1 MQHQAALA
9 YQTIAKKTVSPRDS
23 EANLL
28 SRSATNLQLVRDAWE
43 IDNSGLDEALDFN
56 RKIWSV
62 FLTSVTG
69 TENPLPDA
77 IKQNI
82 ANLGIFVMKQTLEVK
97 AEPAPQKLDT
107 LININRQLAAGL
119 RNQP

>member
-9 YQTIAKKTVSPRDS
+9 YQNIARKTVSPRDH

-28 SRSATNLQLVRDAWE
+28 SRSATNLQLVRDAWD
-43 IDNSGLDEALDFN
+43 IDRSGLDEALDFN

-97 AEPAPQKLDT
+97 AEPASNKLDS

-119 RNQP
+119 RSQP

>member
-1 MQHQAALA
+1 MQQQAALA
-9 YQTIAKKTVSPRDS
+9 YQTIARKTVNPRDH

-43 IDNSGLDEALDFN
+43 IDSSGLDDALDFN

-62 FLTSVTG
+62 FLSSVTG
-69 TENPLPDA
+69 DQNPLPDA

-82 ANLGIFVMKQTLEVK
+82 ANLGIFVMGQTYEIK
-97 AEPAPQKLDT
+97 AEPAPRKLDP

>member
-1 MQHQAALA
+1 MQQQAALA
-9 YQTIAKKTVSPRDS
+9 YQAVARKTVSPRDH

-28 SRSATNLQLVRDAWE
+28 SRSATNMQLVRDAWD

-82 ANLGIFVMKQTLEVK
+82 ANLGIFVMKHTLEVK
-97 AEPAPQKLDT
+97 ALPEPRKLDP

>member
-9 YQTIAKKTVSPRDS
+9 YQNVAKKTVSPRDS

-28 SRSATNLQLVRDAWE
+28 SRSATNMQLVRDGWE
-43 IDNSGLDEALDFN
+43 IDSSGFDDALDFN

-62 FLTSVTG
+62 FLTSVTKD
-69 TENPLPDA
+69 ENPLPDPV
-77 IKQNI
+77 KQNI
-82 ANLGIFVMKQTLEVK
+82 ANLGIFVMKQTLEAK
-97 AEPAPQKLDT
+97 AVPSPDKLDS